1 MPVRRRR
8 FRIVLD
14 WTNPEG
20 SMEHRRAAARVACCF
35 TMLVMP
41 LAAGAAQARV
51 AKPCELVTTSEV
63 ATAAGWKPSAPKAD
77 TYGSTATCQF
87 TGNALKHETVVVVVS
102 TPVPKFANSTAMAA
116 WRTERGKR
124 HPELATAVSPLEGLG
139 APAIRSGDGSAP
151 PTVEAAVNGRLLG
164 ITAPT
169 FEAAQA
175 LAKTAIARLR

>member
-1 MPVRRRR
+1 MDHHRTAVR
-8 FRIVLD
+8 L
-14 WTNPEG
+14 
-20 SMEHRRAAARVACCF
+20 ACC
-35 TMLVMP
+35 LALLGSP
-41 LAAGAAQARV
+41 LAVGAAQAR
-51 AKPCELVTTSEV
+51 ATKPCELLTTSEV
-63 ATAAGWKPSAPKAD
+63 ARAAGWKPSAPTAD

-124 HPELATAVSPLEGLG
+124 HPELATAVSPVEGLG
-139 APAIRSGDGSAP
+139 APAIRSEDSSAP

-169 FEAAQA
+169 LAAAQA
-175 LAKTAIARLR
+175 LAKTAIALLR